1 MSLENCIKAHLDPSV
16 TFEDNKAIILL
27 VADFLKLVAAYIV
40 TDSGETFYDIPYGRI
55 TEVVFN
61 NDSRVNKSELNDLQ
75 GAVEK
80 KIREYILKKG
90 VPDDICH
97 IFDSFEL
104 EDRNNQLP
112 TLCIKHIIGC
122 YRKLVSHIELA
133 YIQKIF
139 ILENVRVAEEK
150 AHAISENLNQ
160 ANETITE
167 MVANVE
173 SAYNLAE
180 SGSRDA
186 QLALNA
192 ALEAKNEVEKTAHLA
207 SDGSRRAQEAISSAE
222 EIKIAV
228 EDNNKFAQQALDE
241 AKQVKQETNDLTIQ
255 FITILGIFA
264 TIIITVFGGISV
276 VKAASELLSSGK
288 TSIILVSFTVGIL
301 MCSLISLVI
310 LLTSWINSVQSK
322 DYKKLDEIRWGILT
336 VFFFITFFLGLHIL
350 TNDKFDIQNKN
361 LIPKENSINS
371 N

>member
-1 MSLENCIKAHLDPSV
+1 MSLE
-16 TFEDNKAIILL
+16 
-27 VADFLKLVAAYIV
+27 KLVELHLKPSETLSERRLITSCAAFFIKEVSAYLD
-40 TDSGETFYDIPYGRI
+40 TESGETFYDLPYSRI
-55 TEVVFN
+55 TEIIFKS
-61 NDSRVNKSELNDLQ
+61 DTTSLNKSELDDLK
-75 GAVEK
+75 GVVEER
-80 KIREYILKKG
+80 IRENLSKNGI
-90 VPDDICH
+90 PDDIKE
-97 IFDSFEL
+97 IVDKTKRAEQESL
-104 EDRNNQLP
+104 EE
-112 TLCIKHIIGC
+112 TCTKHLSAC
-122 YRKLVSHIELA
+122 YRKFVSHIGLA
-133 YIQKIF
+133 GIQKVY
-139 ILENVRVAEEK
+139 ILDNINFANQQVNK
-150 AHAISENLNQ
+150 LNEQ
-160 ANETITE
+160 LQEANETITE

-222 EIKIAV
+222 EIKVAV

-276 VKAASELLSSGK
+276 VKAASELLSSGR

-322 DYKKLDEIRWGILT
+322 DYKKLDGAY
-336 VFFFITFFLGLHIL
+336 
-350 TNDKFDIQNKN
+350 
-361 LIPKENSINS
+361 
-371 N
+371 